1 MPNITNLGRV
11 GMVLRGEYSP
21 STSYERLDVV
31 SYQKGAYC
39 AKTAVSGVVPT
50 NSTYWQTIVS
60 MNDVSEDM
68 YDSILAA
75 QSAIDNANT
84 AAETA
89 VQIAQDAASA
99 AESTANAAATNA
111 RTVTA
116 EAATNANNAAT
127 NANNVADA
135 LSGISFDISSDMKLE
150 VNIPWQS

>member
-1 MPNITNLGRV
+1 MPNVTNLGRV

-31 SYQKGAYC
+31 YYQKGAYC
-39 AKTAVSGVVPT
+39 ARTAVSGVAPT

-75 QSAIDNANT
+75 QTATDNANT
-84 AAETA
+84 AADNA

-99 AESTANAAATNA
+99 ATSTASSAAESA
-111 RTVTA
+111 RIVAA
-116 EAATNANNAAT
+116 EAASNANDAADNAT
-127 NANNVADA
+127 SVADA
-135 LSGISFDISSDMKLE
+135 LSNISFDINEDMQLE
-150 VNIPWQS
+150 VNIPWQT